1 MKTKKE
7 IVNNWLPRYTGEKL
21 DNFGKYFLLTNFS
34 NYINLFSAWHK
45 VPIVGLDKPMQCA
58 TADNITIINFGMGSP
73 TAATVMD
80 LLSAVEPE
88 AVLFLGKCG
97 GLKKRNKIGDLIL
110 PIAAIRGEGTSN
122 DYFPVEV
129 PALPAFAL
137 QKAIST
143 TIRDHG
149 VDYWTGTVYTTNRR
163 VWEHDDEFKE
173 YLQKIR
179 AYAIDMETATIFS
192 VGFYNKIPTGAL
204 LLVSDQPMVP
214 EGVKTAE
221 SDKLVTS
228 DYVERHIRIGIDSLK
243 QLING
248 GLTVRHLRF

>member
-1 MKTKKE
+1 MKTKEE

-21 DNFGKYFLLTNFS
+21 ENFGEYILLTNFD
-34 NYINLFSAWHK
+34 NYVQLFAEWHG
-45 VPIVGLDKPMQCA
+45 VPVIGEHKPMQCA
-58 TADNITIINFGMGSP
+58 TAGDITIINFGMGSP
-73 TAATVMD
+73 GAATVMD
-80 LLSAVEPE
+80 LLTAVHPK
-88 AVLFLGKCG
+88 AALFLGKCG
-97 GLKKRNKIGDLIL
+97 GLKKRNKLGDLIL

-122 DYFPVEV
+122 DYFPPEV

-143 TIRDHG
+143 TIREYA

-163 VWEHDDEFKE
+163 VWEHDETFKE
-173 YLQKIR
+173 YLQKVR

-221 SDKLVTS
+221 SDVKITA
-228 DYVERHIRIGIDSLK
+228 DYVEKHIKIGIDSLK
-243 QLING
+243 QLINN